1 MDIRS
6 FLIKTVF
13 PAHCPFCDAVLSE
26 NELICNECRAIPKRI
41 KPPYC
46 LKCGKHVN
54 EDAQEFCYDCLKQKH
69 FFERGISLY
78 EYASVHDSM
87 MTFKNRGRP
96 EYGIFYGT
104 MMARILGPEI
114 LSFHAD
120 AIIPI
125 PLHKKRLKK
134 RGYNQSEIL
143 SEQISTLLNLP
154 IRKDILS
161 RDKMMASQKK
171 MSLEQRQNNMK
182 KAFHI
187 VKNDVKLKSI
197 ILVDDIY
204 TTGNTI
210 NAAALALKET
220 GIEKVYFV
228 TAAIGRGRRI

>member
-1 MDIRS
+1 MP
-6 FLIKTVF
+6 T
-13 PAHCPFCDAVLSE
+13 
-26 NELICNECRAIPKRI
+26 
-41 KPPYC
+41 
-46 LKCGKHVN
+46 
-54 EDAQEFCYDCLKQKH
+54 
-69 FFERGISLY
+69 
-78 EYASVHDSM
+78 
-87 MTFKNRGRP
+87 
-96 EYGIFYGT
+96 
-104 MMARILGPEI
+104 
-114 LSFHAD
+114 
-120 AIIPI
+120 

-220 GIEKVYFV
+220 GIEKIYFV